1 MSAASSCRSSSAWG
15 IDLASAEL
23 VFAGPDIDL
32 YQPRREPGSSR
43 VDQISYRRCRPETPP
58 GFADSD
64 RGACCRG
71 YPDSS
76 PDLLHSDSPAEHVG
90 TAVARRAADQ
100 RTAAYRTVARLI
112 LHRKRYC
119 IAR

>member
-64 RGACCRG
+64 RGGCAGAILIQALTSYTLIRLLSTSAQRLMA
-71 YPDSS
+71 PDSS
-76 PDLLHSDSPAEHVG
+76 QGIHIDSPDFPS
-90 TAVARRAADQ
+90 ARRDQ
-100 RTAAYRTVARLI
+100 R
-112 LHRKRYC
+112 
-119 IAR
+119 

>member
-43 VDQISYRRCRPETPP
+43 VDQISYRRCCPETPP

-64 RGACCRG
+64 RGGCCRG

-76 PDLLHSDSPAEHVG
+76 PDLLHACTLSSSIKYSAIVLML
-90 TAVARRAADQ
+90 V
-100 RTAAYRTVARLI
+100 YRSTHLPI
-112 LHRKRYC
+112 S
-119 IAR
+119 